1 VLPSDRIASKCNSDD
16 ELIVEVGR
24 VLTDV
29 KPRIMAMDVASGPPA
44 RRRSEGFT
52 LIELLVVIVII
63 GILAGIAI
71 PVFLG
76 QRTKATAAQAKSD
89 LRNVATAEFAYFT
102 EAQNF
107 LDTTTPAT
115 DLQGYKKSGDITSL
129 TVETL
134 NGNGT
139 KNGAN
144 GTAGF
149 CATATTSNQQT
160 FYYSSMSGGLTATPC
175 P

>member
-1 VLPSDRIASKCNSDD
+1 M
-16 ELIVEVGR
+16 
-24 VLTDV
+24 LTAA
-29 KPRIMAMDVASGPPA
+29 KPRIAAVDVTPGPPA
-44 RRRSEGFT
+44 RRGSDGFT

-63 GILAGIAI
+63 GILAAIAI

-102 EAQNF
+102 ESQSF
-107 LDTTTPAT
+107 LDTTTPGS
-115 DLQGYKKSGDITSL
+115 DLQGYKTSGDVTSL

-134 NGNGT
+134 NGDGT

-144 GTAGF
+144 GTGGF
-149 CATATTSNQQT
+149 CATATTNNQQT
-160 FYYSSMSGGLTATPC
+160 FYYSSMSGGLTKTPC